1 MDLLPNKAVGSRSRL
16 KSLAALLLVDLGLA
30 IEWEPSASDYWLEG
44 AHAFLEEI
52 ETGVARSG
60 EELNCLNLKNMGSS
74 FPVLNFTP
82 NLSAGIFDQ
91 LVREGRPF
99 VVRNLVKSLPM
110 KDWDCEFF
118 RENKLLRRVKG
129 RREYGDK
136 NASQEEWK
144 SLRDILDDQ
153 PKQENP
159 SASPYYVGLKD
170 VLHDPGDVA
179 HDPLFSQTWS
189 RQVLELVQEHTATP
203 SFMSDANLGMLQS
216 TPEFWFLQA
225 GAGTH
230 GAKAHV
236 DSHSESTW
244 SMQLCGTKRWR
255 LSPIGQRNAP
265 HVMKIYQDGQIY
277 ERAEQSSWN
286 IFEEVLLHPGDAL
299 FFGPGFIH
307 ETLKHGTA
315 PAASVTWQ
323 FDKPLPTTFLRKFLV
338 RLRFTP
344 DLFETWRQMERL
356 MRRAKMS
363 DWQTTQADLDLRD
376 ILDVN
381 GDGKATLEEKT
392 MVLNI
397 WDLVIER
404 VRSQVPKKLQRL
416 KLGMGQIVHDEQ
428 DLLHMPSKIQ
438 SAVRS
443 WEKKA
448 FGLDEATATAHL
460 HTEFKS

>member
-1 MDLLPNKAVGSRSRL
+1 
-16 KSLAALLLVDLGLA
+16 
-30 IEWEPSASDYWLEG
+30 
-44 AHAFLEEI
+44 
-52 ETGVARSG
+52 
-60 EELNCLNLKNMGSS
+60 
-74 FPVLNFTP
+74 
-82 NLSAGIFDQ
+82 
-91 LVREGRPF
+91 
-99 VVRNLVKSLPM
+99 
-110 KDWDCEFF
+110 
-118 RENKLLRRVKG
+118 
-129 RREYGDK
+129 
-136 NASQEEWK
+136 
-144 SLRDILDDQ
+144 
-153 PKQENP
+153 
-159 SASPYYVGLKD
+159 
-170 VLHDPGDVA
+170 
-179 HDPLFSQTWS
+179 
-189 RQVLELVQEHTATP
+189 
-203 SFMSDANLGMLQS
+203 MSDANLGMLQS

>member
-1 MDLLPNKAVGSRSRL
+1 M

-189 RQVLELVQEHTATP
+189 RQVLELVQAARGAFRGARRP
-203 SFMSDANLGMLQS
+203 FFM
-216 TPEFWFLQA
+216 E
-225 GAGTH
+225 
-230 GAKAHV
+230 
-236 DSHSESTW
+236 
-244 SMQLCGTKRWR
+244 
-255 LSPIGQRNAP
+255 
-265 HVMKIYQDGQIY
+265 
-277 ERAEQSSWN
+277 
-286 IFEEVLLHPGDAL
+286 PG
-299 FFGPGFIH
+299 G
-307 ETLKHGTA
+307 
-315 PAASVTWQ
+315 
-323 FDKPLPTTFLRKFLV
+323 
-338 RLRFTP
+338 
-344 DLFETWRQMERL
+344 
-356 MRRAKMS
+356 
-363 DWQTTQADLDLRD
+363 
-376 ILDVN
+376 
-381 GDGKATLEEKT
+381 
-392 MVLNI
+392 
-397 WDLVIER
+397 
-404 VRSQVPKKLQRL
+404 VPR
-416 KLGMGQIVHDEQ
+416 
-428 DLLHMPSKIQ
+428 
-438 SAVRS
+438 
-443 WEKKA
+443 
-448 FGLDEATATAHL
+448 
-460 HTEFKS
+460 